1 MTTAGV
7 LVLFGAFAAA
17 ARRRRFSQRT
27 SPYFV
32 VVPMVRAAW
41 MAMAEKPVY
50 RHYGNQ
56 PVRVWNI
63 DAINDQQVAGLIMKV
78 GGGIFLWVIVVYMF
92 FKRFGIA
99 GAGENSY
106 RRAEQGPMA
115 PSARK
120 PRSPSTR

>member
-1 MTTAGV
+1 MKQGGKMIYRV
-7 LVLFGAFAAA
+7 LMG
-17 ARRRRFSQRT
+17 
-27 SPYFV
+27 
-32 VVPMVRAAW
+32 VVPTVPAAW
-41 MAMAEKPVY
+41 MAMAERPVY